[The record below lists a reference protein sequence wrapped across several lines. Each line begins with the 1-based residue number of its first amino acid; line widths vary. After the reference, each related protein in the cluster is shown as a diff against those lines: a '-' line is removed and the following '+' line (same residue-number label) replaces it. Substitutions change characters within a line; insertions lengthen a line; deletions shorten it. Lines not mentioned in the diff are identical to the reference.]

1 MTCLP
6 AAIRSEIVSHHVT
19 IVLHEG
25 QLQLMVCGEG
35 EGRSPSPPPGSR
47 GVLEQQDQEIKQEIK
62 QSNRLPNKFENGAST
77 RAGGARTREQ
87 AAPRALQ
94 QAGQCG
100 RLAGVQPQGGSVSC

>member
-25 QLQLMVCGEG
+25 QLQLMVC
-35 EGRSPSPPPGSR
+35 R
-47 GVLEQQDQEIKQEIK
+47 GVLEQQDQEIK

>member
-1 MTCLP
+1 MGRGRARSQGSLP
-6 AAIRSEIVSHHVT
+6 
-19 IVLHEG
+19 
-25 QLQLMVCGEG
+25 
-35 EGRSPSPPPGSR
+35 GRHTMPSR
-47 GVLEQQDQEIKQEIK
+47 GVLEQQDQEIK

>member
-1 MTCLP
+1 MICLP

-25 QLQLMVCGEG
+25 QLQLMVRGEG
-35 EGRSPSPPPGSR
+35 GGSGVPGSR

>member
-35 EGRSPSPPPGSR
+35 GGLGR